1 MDPHSTLTVTAK
13 EYIVPESATSKI
25 VSKQE
30 VFFMTVEQ
38 FNNEKNYNACLR
50 IVMEMLSA
58 KVISEQD
65 VKLSK
70 DYLKKKYTPV
80 IY

>member
-1 MDPHSTLTVTAK
+1 
-13 EYIVPESATSKI
+13 
-25 VSKQE
+25 
-30 VFFMTVEQ
+30 MTVEQ